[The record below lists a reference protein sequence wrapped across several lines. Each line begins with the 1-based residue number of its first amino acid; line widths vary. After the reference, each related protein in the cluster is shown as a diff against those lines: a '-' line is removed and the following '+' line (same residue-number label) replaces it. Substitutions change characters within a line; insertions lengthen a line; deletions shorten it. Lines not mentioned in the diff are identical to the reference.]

1 MHIGIYRDDFLRMVI
16 AKTNMKSQETDIRG
30 SAMARDGIPTIN
42 IV

>member
-1 MHIGIYRDDFLRMVI
+1 MHIGIHRDGFLRMVI